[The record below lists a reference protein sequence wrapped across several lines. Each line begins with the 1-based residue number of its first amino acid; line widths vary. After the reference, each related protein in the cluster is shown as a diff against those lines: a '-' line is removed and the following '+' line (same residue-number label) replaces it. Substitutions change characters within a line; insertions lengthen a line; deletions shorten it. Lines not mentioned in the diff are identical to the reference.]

1 MVLTSIANP
10 CTPLFMFELV
20 RFLYLCICSH
30 SLSYCLS
37 LQLIRHS
44 PVKSDSVCVMYTDVR
59 DDEGKSPLDKAMAP
73 ECLYENEGCV
83 DVALY
88 LTSRGCGG
96 DKDKANLLCAACFYG
111 KLGVVKELVEE
122 HEVDPKSE

>member
-1 MVLTSIANP
+1 
-10 CTPLFMFELV
+10 
-20 RFLYLCICSH
+20 
-30 SLSYCLS
+30 
-37 LQLIRHS
+37 
-44 PVKSDSVCVMYTDVR
+44 MYTDVR

-96 DKDKANLLCAACFYG
+96 DKGKANLLCTACFYG